1 MLLFNSVEIFRTPI
15 EAPFLRMGLDIIGP
29 LKTTTKSNKYI
40 IVCVDYF
47 TLWTE
52 AEAYPSVT
60 SQGVVD
66 Y

>member
-1 MLLFNSVEIFRTPI
+1 
-15 EAPFLRMGLDIIGP
+15 MGIDIIGP
-29 LKTTTKSNKYI
+29 LKITTKGNKYI
-40 IVCVDYF
+40 IFCVDYF